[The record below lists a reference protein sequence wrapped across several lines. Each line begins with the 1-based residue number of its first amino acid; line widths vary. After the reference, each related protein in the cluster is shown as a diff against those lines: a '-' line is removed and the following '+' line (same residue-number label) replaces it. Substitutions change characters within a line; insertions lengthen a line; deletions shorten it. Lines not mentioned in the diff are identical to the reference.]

1 MKHVIMEF
9 LGTYSIVLIR
19 GLINITSERVDAST
33 LSSSLFTAIVIMVF
47 CFFSHNISNGYFN
60 PYFAMSDMI
69 FKVISMK
76 KALGKGRDRGYRR
89 LLDCSN
95 GNVGN

>member
-1 MKHVIMEF
+1 MEF

-19 GLINITSERVDAST
+19 GLVNINSERVDAST

-60 PYFAMSDMI
+60 PYFAMSDMV

-76 KALGKGRDRGYRR
+76 KALGKGIRRDKEIVTYWR
-89 LLDCSN
+89 C
-95 GNVGN
+95 